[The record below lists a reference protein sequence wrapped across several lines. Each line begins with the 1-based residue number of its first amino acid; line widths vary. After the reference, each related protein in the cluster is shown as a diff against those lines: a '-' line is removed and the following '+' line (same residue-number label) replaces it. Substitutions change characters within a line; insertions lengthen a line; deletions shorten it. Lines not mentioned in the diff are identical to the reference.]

1 MRNGQKRVMQ
11 AFLAG
16 KPKKESAFSTSG
28 SEVFSYGMLIA
39 HRTLTGRVLY
49 LLPPSQGGPAAVS
62 STTSEHVG
70 ACSYFVET
78 TEAKKRA
85 FKDKEKFAAEVQKD
99 RKKRIEIRCEAE
111 GQVIA

>member
-16 KPKKESAFSTSG
+16 RPKKESAFSTTG
-28 SEVFSYGMLIA
+28 ADVFSYGMLIA

-49 LLPPSQGGPAAVS
+49 LLPPSQGGPAVS

-70 ACSYFVET
+70 ACSCFVET

-85 FKDKEKFAAEVQKD
+85 FKDQEKFAAEVQKD
-99 RKKRIEIRCEAE
+99 RKKRIEIRCEVE
-111 GQVIA
+111 GQVIV